1 MKKAAAIL
9 LAFSMILALAVPAAA
24 ESEAFPAAFQVFFSG
39 IDNRGPIVA
48 ESRSD
53 ANVLITVNTDT
64 RQILLVHIP
73 RDYYIEFAGTGGR
86 KDKLTHCGM
95 LGIQTMLD
103 SINAFFDTDVRYYI
117 RFNFQGF
124 MDFINE
130 IGGVDVYSEYT
141 FDSKNMEGFHFEEG
155 YNNVD
160 GEGALAYSRERF
172 SYNSGDRQ
180 RGRNQM
186 YVIKAAVEA
195 FSNGSIL
202 RNFKA
207 FLDAT
212 NGTYEMNIPLGFVTQ
227 MLLGQTVN
235 PADWNVVI
243 CSVDGYDSS
252 ANGTYVMEPDL
263 GTVEKAKEL
272 MRRVLAGEVLDQEK
286 DAPRGSVVDQL
297 EDLANSDLAKQV
309 QAALN
314 EAGFDCGT
322 VDGMI
327 GPNTRASI
335 AAFQKAKGLTVTQRI
350 DKELLQALG
359 IEPGS

>member
-1 MKKAAAIL
+1 MKKATTLL
-9 LAFSMILALAVPAAA
+9 LALSLILALAVPAMAK
-24 ESEAFPAAFQVFFSG
+24 SDPFPAAFQVFFSG

-53 ANVLITVNTDT
+53 ANVLITINTET
-64 RQILLVHIP
+64 KQILLVHIP
-73 RDYYIEFAGTGGR
+73 RDYYIEFAGTGGK

-103 SINAFFDTDVRYYI
+103 SINAFFETDIQYYI

-124 MDFINE
+124 VDFIND

-141 FDSKNMEGFHFEEG
+141 IDTHNEEGYHFEEG
-155 YNNVD
+155 YNSMD
-160 GEGALAYSRERF
+160 GDAALAYSRERY
-172 SYNSGDRQ
+172 SYTSGDRQ

-186 YVIKAAVEA
+186 FVIKAAVEA

-207 FLDAT
+207 FLEAT
-212 NGTYEMNIPLGFVTQ
+212 TGCYEMNIPLSYVTQ

-235 PADWNVVI
+235 PSDWNVVI

-252 ANGTYVMEPDL
+252 ANGAYVMEPDL

-272 MRRVLAGEVLDQEK
+272 MNRVLAGEILDQEK
-286 DAPRGSVVDQL
+286 DAPRGSVIDQL
-297 EDLANSDLAKQV
+297 EDLTNSDLAKQV

-322 VDGMI
+322 VDGMV
-327 GPNTRASI
+327 GPNTRAAI
-335 AAFQKAKGLTVTQRI
+335 AAFQKARGLTVTQRI
-350 DKELLQALG
+350 DKELLEALG
-359 IEPGS
+359 IEQ